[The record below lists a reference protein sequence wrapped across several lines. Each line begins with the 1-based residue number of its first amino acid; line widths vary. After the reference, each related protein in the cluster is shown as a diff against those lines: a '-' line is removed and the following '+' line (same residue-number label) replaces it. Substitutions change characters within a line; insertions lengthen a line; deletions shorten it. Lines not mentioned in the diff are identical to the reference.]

1 MVGQTSWLGL
11 WVSALEELF
20 WKSEIFK
27 NEKQRKI
34 SDKQK
39 REVRKSKNG
48 NSVFFIFLV
57 AAVVGWTMMRE
68 KAGEKEK
75 ERKKERKKEIAGEK
89 EKERKI

>member
-1 MVGQTSWLGL
+1 MVRALSVCLGRI
-11 WVSALEELF
+11 F
-20 WKSEIFK
+20 WKSEILK

-57 AAVVGWTMMRE
+57 AAVVGLTLMRE

-75 ERKKERKKEIAGEK
+75 ERKR
-89 EKERKI
+89 